1 MKEKISVIV
10 PIYNV
15 EDYLKCC
22 VDSIIK
28 QTYKDL
34 EIILVNDGSTDSSL
48 KICMKYAKKDKR
60 VIVVDKVN
68 GGLSDARNAGLEK
81 ATGKYVMFTDSDDFL
96 THDAVEK
103 LYKAIKEHDVEFVT
117 ANFIFVNNDGT
128 PWKKPMFSSRFNEGE
143 ISIEDY
149 HQSFYLMNSGVW
161 NKLFKKE
168 FLDKNKL
175 KFQVGLPAED
185 AIFTTLAFLK
195 AKKSYYI
202 KDIVYNYRQRDIKKG
217 NLSISFN
224 CSVDYFKGIS
234 KAYKMVYKNFLKY
247 NEINFYR
254 YYYAKSTSYILYKFI
269 DSRLLTNK
277 EKIRVLKEMKWFFDL
292 KPEINA
298 PVTSA
303 STNMITDAI
312 VSEEYDRVIDYATI
326 LAEAREYMSNEKR
339 ERMARPDYNKY
350 KRGN

>member
-1 MKEKISVIV
+1 MEDKISIIV

-15 EDYLKCC
+15 EDYLECC
-22 VDSIIK
+22 IDSIIE
-28 QTYKDL
+28 QTYKNL

-48 KICMKYAKKDKR
+48 NICKKYAKKDKR
-60 VIVVDKVN
+60 IIIVDKVN

-96 THDAVEK
+96 MIDAVEK
-103 LYKAIKEHDVEFVT
+103 LYNGIKEHNVEFIT

-128 PWKKPMFSSRFNEGE
+128 PWKKPMFSSKFNEGE
-143 ISIEDY
+143 ISIDEY

-175 KFQVGLPAED
+175 KFQVGMPAED

-195 AKKSYYI
+195 AKKSYYL
-202 KDIVYNYRQRDIKKG
+202 KDIVYNYRQRDTKKN

-234 KAYKMVYKNFLKY
+234 KAYKIVYKNFEKY
-247 NEINFYR
+247 NQMNFYR

-277 EKIRVLKEMKWFFDL
+277 EKIKVLKEMKWFFDL
-292 KPEINA
+292 KTKIDA
-298 PVTSA
+298 PVTSNA
-303 STNMITDAI
+303 INMITDAI
-312 VSEEYDRVIDYATI
+312 VAEEYDKAINYAAI

-350 KRGN
+350 KRGS